1 MNRFQKVTIYLL
13 LLQSVTITGQEFEHS
28 KVVTVPDMGFL
39 PGVFSGLDILQ
50 EMKFEQLRDKRLAIL
65 TNQSALNRDGRHFLD
80 LLAEQKD
87 KFDVQI
93 IFTPQY
99 GILTDP
105 VHSLK
110 PPPDGMDER
119 FDAQIKRLWGR
130 EYRPNVLDLREV
142 DLVIIDLQ
150 DTGVRFH
157 TFMTTVTKVME
168 AAAEYE
174 KPVIL
179 LDRPNPLNG
188 NILDGPVVRP
198 QFQSFVG
205 YHLVPIRHG
214 LTVGEYALMVNE
226 TGWIRQSVICDLTV
240 IPMSNWRRDM
250 WIDETGLTV
259 TPLWKGIVDPVTLT
273 AAAGMGLLEGTNLS
287 FGEGTSKPY
296 TVVGA
301 PWLVPHQLLMGL
313 NKAGLPG
320 VRFAE
325 TTFTP
330 DSLSDNVSHPLYAG
344 QECYGVKL
352 IIENKDRFDPLR
364 TTVTILSLTAN
375 LEPRRFK
382 WVGNNYV
389 DKLYGHNY
397 LRLFIAQE
405 RDIRKL
411 PATWS
416 EEVIRFN
423 QFRQKFL
430 LY

>member
-1 MNRFQKVTIYLL
+1 MNRLRKISICLL
-13 LLQSVTITGQEFEHS
+13 LFASAFLAGQEFEHS
-28 KVVTVPDMGFL
+28 RVVPVPDMGFL
-39 PGVFSGLDILQ
+39 PGVFTGLDILQ
-50 EMKFEQLRDKRLAIL
+50 EMKFDQLRGKRLAVL
-65 TNQSALNRDGRHFLD
+65 TNQSALNRGGKHLLD
-80 LLAEQKD
+80 LLAEKKD
-87 KFDVQI
+87 KFDVKI

-110 PPPDGMDER
+110 PPPDRMDQR
-119 FDAQIKRLWGR
+119 FDAKIKRLWGR

-157 TFMTTVTKVME
+157 TLMTTVTKVME

-174 KPVIL
+174 KPVII
-179 LDRPNPLNG
+179 LDRPNPING

-214 LTVGEYALMVNE
+214 MTVGEYALMVNE
-226 TGWIRQSVICDLTV
+226 TGWIRQSVTCDLTV
-240 IPMSNWRRDM
+240 IPMSNWRREM
-250 WIDETGLTV
+250 WMNETGLTM
-259 TPLWKGIVDPVTLT
+259 TPLWKEIADPVTL
-273 AAAGMGLLEGTNLS
+273 AAAVGTGLLEGTNLS
-287 FGEGTSKPY
+287 FGEGTSEPY
-296 TVVGA
+296 RIVGA
-301 PWLVPHQLLMGL
+301 PWLVPNQLLMGL
-313 NKAGLPG
+313 NKAGLAG
-320 VRFAE
+320 VRFSE
-325 TTFTP
+325 VTFMP
-330 DSLSDNVSHPLYAG
+330 DSLSPIVSNPIYRG

-352 IIENKDRFDPLR
+352 VIENPDRFDSVR
-364 TTVTILSLTAN
+364 TTITILSLTAH

-382 WVGNNYV
+382 WTGNNYV

-397 LRLFIAQE
+397 LRIFIAQE

-416 EEVIRFN
+416 EELIRFN